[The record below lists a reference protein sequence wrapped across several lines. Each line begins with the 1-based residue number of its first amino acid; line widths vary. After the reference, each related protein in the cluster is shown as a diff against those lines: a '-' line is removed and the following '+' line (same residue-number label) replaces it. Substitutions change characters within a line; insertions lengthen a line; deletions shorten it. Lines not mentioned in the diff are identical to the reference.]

1 MTTAYASQL
10 TPREI
15 QTVRLIAQ
23 KLSVSEMATA
33 MGISRGSVRGYIRD
47 IAQKW
52 GTAERADMVRIGR
65 QLGVITDSCP
75 TCGRA

>member
-15 QTVRLIAQ
+15 QTVRLVAREM
-23 KLSVSEMATA
+23 SVSQMAQV
-33 MGISRGSVRGYIRD
+33 MGVTRGSVRGYIRD

-65 QLGVITDSCP
+65 RLGVVTDSCP
-75 TCGRA
+75 TCGRP